1 MKGGK
6 EESLQQQ
13 IRDIFK
19 VLVPILKNQRSTI
32 ITPLLATGRQVK
44 EVANITSHSG
54 YPTKVISETSHHVT

>member
-6 EESLQQQ
+6 EDSLQQQ

-44 EVANITSHSG
+44 DVANVPSHSG
-54 YPTKVISETSHHVT
+54 YPIKVIMQ